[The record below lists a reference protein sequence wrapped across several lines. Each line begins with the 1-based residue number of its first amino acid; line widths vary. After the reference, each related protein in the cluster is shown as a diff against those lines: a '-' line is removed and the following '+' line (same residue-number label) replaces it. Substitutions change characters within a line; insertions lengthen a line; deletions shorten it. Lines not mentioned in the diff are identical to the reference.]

1 MTRRLP
7 CTYEKTFRRKE
18 ECFPQSALAGLG
30 FGGYGKKDCVLLPI
44 KNVITSLY
52 LFTSKMSDK

>member
-1 MTRRLP
+1 MHDLK
-7 CTYEKTFRRKE
+7 TYLYVCKKLF
-18 ECFPQSALAGLG
+18 ECFPQSALAGLV

-52 LFTSKMSDK
+52 LFTSKM